1 MITFNNI
8 NMFIIIIIII
18 IPVNNNAETYSVYQ
32 NIQKHF

>member
-8 NMFIIIIIII
+8 NMFIIIII

>member
-8 NMFIIIIIII
+8 NMFIIII